1 MFKDE
6 EEINKTEEKRS
17 QIIEKS
23 QEIEEIKEEKL
34 NNNEAEESDD
44 YLKLVMK
51 KREIDCKNK
60 NKDKASLRKG
70 SIGIEIETMNK
81 VLSEGL

>member
-70 SIGIEIETMNK
+70 SIGIGIETMNK